1 MQELF
6 VCLGKWLIVE
16 ACGFVFKM
24 FELFELTVTDRTLE
38 LFELI

>member
-1 MQELF
+1 MPELF

-24 FELFELTVTDRTLE
+24 FELFELTDRTLE